1 MNIFFLLISIN
12 KNTTFIQIKN
22 VPKVFTT
29 FGTYPPRLFDISINR
44 RSDHLYKQNKEHHCN
59 RIHRSICNTRNI
71 TIYHGI
77 GCRKT
82 GRTGHTTGD
91 GAQQIQQTDF
101 KDQPANH
108 NGNQHRHDS
117 NGRPPLRTIT
127 IRSPEK

>member
-1 MNIFFLLISIN
+1 MCQKYLLPLHIP
-12 KNTTFIQIKN
+12 T
-22 VPKVFTT
+22 
-29 FGTYPPRLFDISINR
+29 RLFDISINR

-101 KDQPANH
+101 KDQPAKP
-108 NGNQHRHDS
+108 QRQ
-117 NGRPPLRTIT
+117 PA
-127 IRSPEK
+127 